1 MDEKNEKLAMK
12 ISIISTVLVI
22 IVIIIVIIRIWFPSE
37 SVNNIILSFD
47 YDNEIDYKQKGYE
60 YIYSDIRSLLYENNT
75 SLLFEKM
82 DEEFLE
88 DNSLNEENFKDYV
101 VKNQFVGKNVKFLS
115 YDYYENGDNVTY
127 IIKYT
132 LNTSSSN
139 IPQTKTVYV
148 LEEAPFKYT
157 LSFTVNSIPTKDD
170 LNIDI
175 ELQGIKFVVSLI
187 ERQDNYLR
195 FALKLVNVS
204 NSSVEIDFRNL
215 SSVQLLLDDKTKV
228 KMTSIAVT
236 DADKVTLSEGSY
248 INKELVFPIN
258 IENQGK
264 IKEIVFPN
272 LKIDS
277 KLSTISIEF

>member
-1 MDEKNEKLAMK
+1 M
-12 ISIISTVLVI
+12 
-22 IVIIIVIIRIWFPSE
+22 
-37 SVNNIILSFD
+37 
-47 YDNEIDYKQKGYE
+47 
-60 YIYSDIRSLLYENNT
+60 
-75 SLLFEKM
+75 
-82 DEEFLE
+82 
-88 DNSLNEENFKDYV
+88 
-101 VKNQFVGKNVKFLS
+101 
-115 YDYYENGDNVTY
+115 
-127 IIKYT
+127 
-132 LNTSSSN
+132 
-139 IPQTKTVYV
+139 
-148 LEEAPFKYT
+148 
-157 LSFTVNSIPTKDD
+157 SFTVNSIPTKDD